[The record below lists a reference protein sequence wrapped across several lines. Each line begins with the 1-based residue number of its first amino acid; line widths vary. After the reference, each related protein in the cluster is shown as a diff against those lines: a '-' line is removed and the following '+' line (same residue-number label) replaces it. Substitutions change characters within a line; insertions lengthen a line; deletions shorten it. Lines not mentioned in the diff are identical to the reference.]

1 MGIAITLQKYL
12 GQQNLQFDLIPH
24 RRTETALRTASV
36 SHVPKDRLAKGVVL
50 ADDAGYILAMLPA
63 SRQIHLA
70 GVQGMLGRNMHF
82 AAEKEIG
89 SLFADCAPG
98 AIPPVGRA
106 YGLDVIV
113 DASIDE
119 QPDVY
124 FEAGDHET
132 LIHMSRERF
141 AQISGSAKHGQ
152 FSASQ

>member
-50 ADDAGYILAMLPA
+50 ADDAGYILAVLPA

-82 AAEKEIG
+82 AAEKEMMLSWMQASTNSRMSI
-89 SLFADCAPG
+89 SRPG
-98 AIPPVGRA
+98 ITKR
-106 YGLDVIV
+106 
-113 DASIDE
+113 S
-119 QPDVY
+119 
-124 FEAGDHET
+124 FT
-132 LIHMSRERF
+132 
-141 AQISGSAKHGQ
+141 
-152 FSASQ
+152 

>member
-1 MGIAITLQKYL
+1 
-12 GQQNLQFDLIPH
+12 
-24 RRTETALRTASV
+24 
-36 SHVPKDRLAKGVVL
+36 VL
-50 ADDAGYILAMLPA
+50 ADDAGYILAVLPA

-141 AQISGSAKHGQ
+141 AQISGSVKHGQ